1 MLLIEN
7 GNTYEENLQIQ
18 QSAKCILLSEKNI
31 NQVLERNGIDI
42 PDTTSIEDKVQ
53 SIVSFYVLKGLSQ
66 FKKTMGTSL
75 EQFLSD
81 FKNQKD
87 VTILF
92 EGIMKNINKALDFLS

>member
-1 MLLIEN
+1 
-7 GNTYEENLQIQ
+7 
-18 QSAKCILLSEKNI
+18 
-31 NQVLERNGIDI
+31 
-42 PDTTSIEDKVQ
+42 
-53 SIVSFYVLKGLSQ
+53 
-66 FKKTMGTSL
+66 MGTSL

>member
-1 MLLIEN
+1 MYLTIR
-7 GNTYEENLQIQ
+7 
-18 QSAKCILLSEKNI
+18 KKNI
-31 NQVLERNGIDI
+31 NQILERNGIDI
-42 PDTTSIEDKVQ
+42 SAPTSIEDKVQ